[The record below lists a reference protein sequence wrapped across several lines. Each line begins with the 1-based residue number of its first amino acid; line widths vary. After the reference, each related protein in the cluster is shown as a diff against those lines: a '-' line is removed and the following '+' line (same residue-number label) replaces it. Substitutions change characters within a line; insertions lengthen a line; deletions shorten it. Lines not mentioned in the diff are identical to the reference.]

1 MTENGNVALKL
12 RIRKQGLTYADV
24 AKALG
29 ISTQA
34 VSSKVSQYN
43 LWNLHEVAKLTALLG
58 LTGQE
63 AWELLIIQRPMTAE
77 EKRQLFPA
85 RSKGNE
91 MDIESVVKIVK
102 AALLPEGATA

>member
-12 RIRKQGLTYADV
+12 RIRKAGLTYADV

-34 VSSKVSQYN
+34 VSAKVAQLN
-43 LWNLHEVAKLTALLG
+43 LWNLHEVAGLAKLLG

-63 AWELLIIQRPMTAE
+63 AWELLILQRPMTAE

-85 RSKGNE
+85 RSKSNE